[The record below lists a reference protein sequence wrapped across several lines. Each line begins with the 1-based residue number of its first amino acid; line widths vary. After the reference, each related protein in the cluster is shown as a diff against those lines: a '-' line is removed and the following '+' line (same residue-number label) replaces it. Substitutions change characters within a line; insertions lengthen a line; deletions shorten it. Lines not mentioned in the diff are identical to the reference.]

1 MLNSYCRLS
10 VPENLTTYYRVTDTI
25 KRVKPQVFD
34 SDVVINRDAKGYIVS
49 VNYFSPE
56 KKLVKQVCYKE
67 EEISKINY
75 YHDGCLTSTEAYKDG
90 LPALKFIFKKNG
102 YLACTFEY
110 QYNRKKQRTSVCKKS
125 QDKEI
130 KIEYKYDDFDRIVKR
145 SVSLNKEYFLEQ
157 IYRYDIL
164 DRIVE
169 YRDNN
174 QRIVVNR
181 INKNNELLSY
191 VITDKMNND
200 ITIVNHFTDENTY
213 DYTEM
218 TVNGHSSTVRD
229 KSYVD
234 NVMLKKPYT
243 SDEDLDL
250 IIANLFREE
259 DSKPVT
265 RDVEAESFSR
275 KLINSNIEQRAL
287 PISIRKRLLYSLA
300 SKV

>member
-10 VPENLTTYYRVTDTI
+10 VPENLTAHYRVTDTI
-25 KRVKPQVFD
+25 KRVKPNNQVFD

-49 VNYFSPE
+49 VNYFSPDKE
-56 KKLVKQVCYKE
+56 LVKQVCYKE
-67 EEISKINY
+67 KEEDISKINY
-75 YHDGCLTSTEAYKDG
+75 YHDGCLTSTETYKDG
-90 LPALKFIFKKNG
+90 LPTSKFIYKKNG
-102 YLACTFEY
+102 HLACTFEY
-110 QYNRKKQRTSVCKKS
+110 QYNRKKQRTSVCKMC
-125 QDKEI
+125 QDREI
-130 KIEYKYDDFDRIVKR
+130 KIEYKYDDFDRITKR
-145 SVSLNKEYFLEQ
+145 TVSINKEYLLEQ

-181 INKNNELLSY
+181 INKNNKLLSY

-200 ITIVNHFTDENTY
+200 ITIVNHFTCEDTY
-213 DYTEM
+213 DYTEI
-218 TVNGHSSTVRD
+218 TVNGYSSTVRD

-259 DSKPVT
+259 ESKPVT
-265 RDVEAESFSR
+265 REV
-275 KLINSNIEQRAL
+275 
-287 PISIRKRLLYSLA
+287 
-300 SKV
+300 